1 MMAPQFEKIHIG
13 ISTCLLGQNVRF
25 DGGHK
30 RQRFI
35 TDVLGEYFSWVPV
48 CPEIEV
54 GMGMPRES
62 VRLIRDGKDVRMVA
76 PKSGRDWTRDM
87 NLYTA
92 KRLETLRE
100 HRLRGYIL
108 KKDSPTCG
116 MERVRVYD
124 KNNIPSNKGVGLYA
138 SALLNAYPRLPVEEE
153 GRLQDPAL
161 RENFITRVFTYD
173 RFLGMRERGATP
185 GKLVA
190 FHTGHKLLILSHHPK
205 LYQQL
210 GRLVAQAGSTAL
222 EPLLDEYES
231 LLMSALESIATRK
244 RHVNVMHHLCGFL
257 KTQLT
262 PQEKQEL
269 LNAIEEYRKQWV
281 PLITPLTL
289 LNHHLRAL
297 KHAWVEAQFYLNPYP
312 RALALRSQI

>member
-1 MMAPQFEKIHIG
+1 MADLEKIRIG

-35 TDVLGEYFSWVPV
+35 TDVLDEYFSWVPV

-54 GMGMPRES
+54 GMGVPRES
-62 VRLIRDGKDVRMVA
+62 VRLVRDGKDVRMVA
-76 PKSGRDWTRDM
+76 PKSGRDWTHDM
-87 NLYTA
+87 CQYNA
-92 KRLETLRE
+92 KRLEALRQQ
-100 HRLRGYIL
+100 RLRGYIL

-116 MERVRVYD
+116 MERVRIYD
-124 KNNIPSNKGVGLYA
+124 QNHVPSSNGVGLYA
-138 SALLNAYPRLPVEEE
+138 GALMSAYPRLPVEEE

-161 RENFITRVFTYD
+161 RENFITRVFAYD
-173 RFLGMRERGATP
+173 RFLAMRECGATP
-185 GKLVA
+185 RKLVA
-190 FHTGHKLLILSHHPK
+190 FHTAHKLLILSHHPQR
-205 LYQQL
+205 YQQM
-210 GRLVAQAGSTAL
+210 GRLVAKAGSSAL
-222 EPLLDEYES
+222 EPLLDEYED
-231 LLMSALESIATRK
+231 LFMSALKTIASRK

-257 KTQLT
+257 KTRLT
-262 PQEKQEL
+262 PDEKQEL

-297 KHAWVEAQFYLNPYP
+297 QHAWVEAQFYLNPYP